1 MQIIPNHNYYY
12 VETNKHQYIFL
23 RKKDYINLTDSM
35 YVYSIKQRCLYDGV
49 GQIRFRV
56 CSNKSIDF
64 LRLANVDEIKLIK
77 SEISK
82 YEKEN
87 L

>member
-1 MQIIPNHNYYY
+1 
-12 VETNKHQYIFL
+12 
-23 RKKDYINLTDSM
+23 M
-35 YVYSIKQRCLYDGV
+35 YVYSIKQHCLYDGTD
-49 GQIRFRV
+49 QIRFRV